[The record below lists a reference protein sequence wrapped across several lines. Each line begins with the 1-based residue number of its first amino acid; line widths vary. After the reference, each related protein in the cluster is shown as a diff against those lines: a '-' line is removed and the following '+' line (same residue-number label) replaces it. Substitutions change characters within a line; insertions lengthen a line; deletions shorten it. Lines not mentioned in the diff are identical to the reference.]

1 MQKTSICRLVLAS
14 EDETTETSLVDKKRY
29 EKSTCLIFT
38 ISLVTKLL
46 LLLFNALDKKVIHI
60 IVFNIKWTVY
70 FSMLWSI

>member
-60 IVFNIKWTVY
+60 TVFNIK
-70 FSMLWSI
+70 

>member
-46 LLLFNALDKKVIHI
+46 LLLYNALDKKVIHI
-60 IVFNIKWTVY
+60 IVFNIK
-70 FSMLWSI
+70 

>member
-60 IVFNIKWTVY
+60 IVFNIK
-70 FSMLWSI
+70 